1 MKKRSDNNKEK
12 NHGKNEIRS
21 SKYDLSVQRQHL
33 RDVYGLQYI
42 FFLSVLIS
50 LLEENRKTSESIF
63 FILIFSLFRTS
74 KQTIKRTF
82 GNEIEMKVWSS
93 RRNSSPIRL
102 RTWQKE
108 TFQKHCPSWIPMM
121 TNIVVDKNT

>member
-1 MKKRSDNNKEK
+1 MKKRSDNNREK

-33 RDVYGLQYI
+33 HDVYGLQYI

-63 FILIFSLFRTS
+63 FILVFSLFRTA
-74 KQTIKRTF
+74 KQTIKRNF
-82 GNEIEMKVWSS
+82 HI
-93 RRNSSPIRL
+93 
-102 RTWQKE
+102 
-108 TFQKHCPSWIPMM
+108 
-121 TNIVVDKNT
+121 